1 LETKLKT
8 KATMKKILI
17 AVAMLLS
24 LVKLQAT
31 EPTFVVTGTSY
42 ESVKKA
48 SQKSEPTATPY
59 TYKSGDKEYP
69 IYLSKNGRAYVL
81 KVSGKT
87 GNEYKYYLGEE
98 ISRDICA
105 KMNVEYVEKK

>member
-1 LETKLKT
+1 
-8 KATMKKILI
+8 MKKIFI

-24 LVKLQAT
+24 LVKLQAN
-31 EPTFVVTGTSY
+31 ETFVVNGTSY
-42 ESVKKA
+42 ESVKNA

-59 TYKSGDKEYP
+59 TYKSGGKEYP
-69 IYLSKNGRAYVL
+69 IYLSKSGRAYVL
-81 KVSGKT
+81 KVSSKT
-87 GNEYKYYLGEE
+87 GSEYKYYLGEE

>member
-1 LETKLKT
+1 
-8 KATMKKILI
+8 MKKILI

-24 LVKLQAT
+24 LVKLQAAD
-31 EPTFVVTGTSY
+31 PTFVVNGTSY

-48 SQKSEPTATPY
+48 SQKSEPLATPY

-69 IYLSKNGRAYVL
+69 IYLSKNGRAYIW
-81 KVSGKT
+81 KVSSKT

-105 KMNVEYVEKK
+105 KMNVEYVEKN

>member
-1 LETKLKT
+1 
-8 KATMKKILI
+8 MKKIFI

-24 LVKLQAT
+24 LVELQAN
-31 EPTFVVTGTSY
+31 EPTFVVNRTSY
-42 ESVKKA
+42 ESVKTN
-48 SQKSEPTATPY
+48 QKSEPLATPY

-69 IYLSKNGRAYVL
+69 IYLSKNGRAYIW